1 MGASFSFSVSNL
13 NNLDSQIESYLVRTI
28 SFGGEGVKK
37 KKAKLPTSLDDS
49 GPSMLKSSVSF
60 NGSGSEFKTKK
71 PLLSRNVVRSISH
84 GSREFSL
91 KSPSPGTIS
100 MPPLNTRD
108 QRNQA
113 AVKVQKTYKSFR
125 TRRQLAD
132 CAVLVEQ
139 RWWKL
144 VDSVEPKLNAISF
157 FDIDRPETAVSRWS
171 RAMTKAAMVGK
182 GLSKAG
188 KARKLALQHWLEAI
202 DPRHRYGHNLQFYY
216 AKWLQCDS
224 RQAFFYWLD
233 IGEGREVN
241 LERCPRPK
249 LQQQCIKYLGPVE
262 REPYEVKVVYG
273 KFFYKHSGKL
283 LDTREGTDDTKWI
296 FVLSVSRVLYVG
308 QKRKGTF
315 QHSSFLAGG
324 ATLAAGRLVVE
335 IGILKAVWPHSGHYL
350 PTEENFEEFICF
362 LEQHNVD
369 ISLVKRAPSVDE
381 EGCFIK
387 KEYSFGL
394 RSSMS
399 EPDFR
404 TTSSEENT
412 VKCVESEEDDSSRT
426 YSKGVENV
434 RAPRSRRARR
444 SRPNIPVLQ
453 IPKREDILEMFR
465 GEEKWQP
472 GTSSTPV
479 ETPADGYETAEEY
492 LSDTEFSV
500 SKHNLFDGETEE
512 DFEEPVPR
520 EKIARRIV
528 SHKGMKSFQ
537 LADQLSCRWTTGA
550 GPRIGCVRDY
560 PVELQFRVLEEVN
573 LSPKSTYSSPP
584 RKSARTTPTQLSCR
598 EANASKSPLGRES
611 MLLNHQV
618 ATP

>member
-1 MGASFSFSVSNL
+1 M
-13 NNLDSQIESYLVRTI
+13 RTL
-28 SFGGEGVKK
+28 F
-37 KKAKLPTSLDDS
+37 
-49 GPSMLKSSVSF
+49 
-60 NGSGSEFKTKK
+60 
-71 PLLSRNVVRSISH
+71 VVI
-84 GSREFSL
+84 
-91 KSPSPGTIS
+91 
-100 MPPLNTRD
+100 
-108 QRNQA
+108 
-113 AVKVQKTYKSFR
+113 VQ
-125 TRRQLAD
+125 
-132 CAVLVEQ
+132 
-139 RWWKL
+139 
-144 VDSVEPKLNAISF
+144 
-157 FDIDRPETAVSRWS
+157 
-171 RAMTKAAMVGK
+171 
-182 GLSKAG
+182 
-188 KARKLALQHWLEAI
+188 
-202 DPRHRYGHNLQFYY
+202 
-216 AKWLQCDS
+216 
-224 RQAFFYWLD
+224 
-233 IGEGREVN
+233 
-241 LERCPRPK
+241 
-249 LQQQCIKYLGPVE
+249 
-262 REPYEVKVVYG
+262 
-273 KFFYKHSGKL
+273 
-283 LDTREGTDDTKWI
+283 
-296 FVLSVSRVLYVG
+296 
-308 QKRKGTF
+308 
-315 QHSSFLAGG
+315 
-324 ATLAAGRLVVE
+324 
-335 IGILKAVWPHSGHYL
+335 
-350 PTEENFEEFICF
+350 
-362 LEQHNVD
+362 
-369 ISLVKRAPSVDE
+369 RAPSVDE

-412 VKCVESEEDDSSRT
+412 VKCVESEEDVSSST